1 MLSILTHPTSS
12 CQPCYNS
19 TVPDELARR
28 PVGRPPTIQA
38 QALAYEKTAR
48 QIQAAVRGAL
58 GTIAERY
65 PDLLERAFEIAM
77 GGDRSM
83 LKFLI
88 ELPTRFMPEM
98 ADEDSPFAKLVERVT
113 LSRTRTAILPQ
124 GEEQA

>member
-1 MLSILTHPTSS
+1 MP
-12 CQPCYNS
+12 N
-19 TVPDELARR
+19 DLAKR
-28 PVGRPPTIQA
+28 PVGRPPTVQA

-65 PDLLERAFEIAM
+65 PDLLDKAFEIAL

-124 GEEQA
+124 APDEEQA